1 MLAESPADSSSGR
14 PVRDPNRLVMQTP
27 LEALAEAREE
37 ILALL
42 AENRELQE
50 EIRRL
55 REQARSGDPGGE

>member
-1 MLAESPADSSSGR
+1 M
-14 PVRDPNRLVMQTP
+14 RDPNRLVMQTP

-42 AENRELQE
+42 KENKELQE

-55 REQARSGDPGGE
+55 RSGALNGGADRGERGAGRI

>member
-1 MLAESPADSSSGR
+1 
-14 PVRDPNRLVMQTP
+14 MQTP

-42 AENRELQE
+42 EENRELKE

-55 REQARSGDPGGE
+55 GKNTRNRKLGNGEQGTGSK